1 MPHAHLKAVDAIGG
15 ERCRSLYDI
24 WHTLTNGRVAPRREE
39 ITLGHVRKLTPWM
52 WVIDVVDS
60 GADFRFRLAGDRVV
74 QFLGRRHGDARLSE
88 FPKNVFFERMK
99 RTLSHCVEHK
109 RPVAIGPVRSGY
121 EGKEHW
127 EVEFVM
133 LPLSEDGETVTSL
146 MGIMEL
152 WPIGTNRSPA

>member
-1 MPHAHLKAVDAIGG
+1 MPHANLKTADAIVG

-24 WHTLTNGRVAPRREE
+24 WQNLTDGRVAPKREE
-39 ITLGHVRKLTPWM
+39 ITLGQVRRLTAWM

-60 GADFRFRLAGDRVV
+60 GADFRFRLAGDRIV
-74 QFLGRRHGDARLSE
+74 QFLGRRHADARLSE
-88 FPKNVFFERMK
+88 FPNNAFFMRMK
-99 RTLSHCVEHK
+99 HTLSHCVEHK
-109 RPVAIGPVRSGY
+109 LPVAVGPVRSDY

-127 EVEFVM
+127 DVEFVM

-152 WPIGTNRSPA
+152 WPAGTNILPA